1 MAATK
6 VVRFKARLDPRR
18 GGGETIIVEG
28 YQGNP
33 YASFVESEPVNA
45 YHQSAYDDGGKRSKQ
60 RGERRYLV
68 KPHVP

>member
-33 YASFVESEPVNA
+33 YASFVESAPVNA
-45 YHQSAYDDGGKRSKQ
+45 YHQYAYHDEGKRSKAENGDIWSSPTY
-60 RGERRYLV
+60 RN
-68 KPHVP
+68 